1 MKLLLIKPIVNLG
14 ESKFPE
20 DGTGERK
27 YIYRLHLFSFYM
39 YLTYFNKKYCAKCEI
54 YAINFLR

>member
-1 MKLLLIKPIVNLG
+1 MKLLLIEPVVNLG

-27 YIYRLHLFSFYM
+27 YIYRLHLLLFLYV
-39 YLTYFNKKYCAKCEI
+39 FNI
-54 YAINFLR
+54 F